1 MLAIERRNAI
11 IARLNMDGKVIV
23 TDLAHEFGVTEE
35 TIRRDLEKL
44 DHEGLAKK
52 TYGGAVANKSLNVDL
67 PSSVRKRANVEL
79 KQRLAEKIA
88 LMIHDGDYVMAD
100 ASSTAMFVIKCIK
113 HKKNITLITNSVE
126 ILYELADHAD
136 WNILSTGGTLKPGA
150 LALVG
155 STAEKMIRD
164 FHVDIAICSCKG
176 VDLNMGITD
185 SNEKDSQMKQAIF
198 SSAEKK
204 VLAVDS
210 TKFDRIAFTKVCEV
224 KDVDVIV
231 TDSRPSDKW
240 VDYLAE
246 SSIELVY

>member
-11 IARLNMDGKVIV
+11 ISRLNMDGKVIV
-23 TDLAHEFGVTEE
+23 TDLAHEFDVTEE

-44 DHEGLAKK
+44 DREGIAKK

-79 KQRLAEKIA
+79 KQRIAEKIA
-88 LMIHDGDYVMAD
+88 LMINDGDYVMAD

-113 HKKNITLITNSVE
+113 TKKNITLITNSVE
-126 ILYELADHAD
+126 ILLELADNTD
-136 WNILSTGGTLKPGA
+136 WNVLSTGGSLKPGA

-164 FHVDIAICSCKG
+164 FHVDIAICSSKG
-176 VDLNMGITD
+176 IDINMGITD

-198 SSAEKK
+198 SSAAKR
-204 VLAVDS
+204 VLAIDS
-210 TKFDRIAFTKVCEV
+210 TKFDRIAFTKVCGANE
-224 KDVDVIV
+224 VDVIV
-231 TDSRPSDKW
+231 TDSRPSDRW
-240 VDYLAE
+240 VDYLKE
-246 SSIELVY
+246 NGTELVY

>member
-11 IARLNMDGKVIV
+11 ISRLNMDGKVIV
-23 TDLAHEFGVTEE
+23 TDLAQEFGVTEE

-44 DHEGLAKK
+44 DNEGLAKK
-52 TYGGAVANKSLNVDL
+52 TYGGAVANKSLNIDL

-79 KQRLAEKIA
+79 KQRIAEKIA
-88 LMIHDGDYVMAD
+88 LMINDGDYVMAD
-100 ASSTAMFVIKCIK
+100 ASSTAMYVIKCIK

-126 ILYELADHAD
+126 ILYELSDHND

-150 LALVG
+150 LSLVG

-176 VDLNMGITD
+176 VDINAGITD

-198 SSAEKK
+198 SAAGRK
-204 VLAVDS
+204 VLAIDS
-210 TKFDRIAFTKVCEV
+210 TKFDRIAFTKVCDLG
-224 KDVDVIV
+224 DVDVIV

-240 VDYLAE
+240 IEYLDDCKT
-246 SSIELVY
+246 ELVY